1 MSSLTESKKYEVVI
15 GLEVHCQLKTK
26 SKLFTD
32 CASGFGAAPN
42 VQTDPYTWALPG
54 TLPVPNRAAVQ
65 MGMKLALAV
74 GAQIQERSIWA
85 RKHYFY
91 PDSPQGYQITQNDR
105 PYCFGGGVD
114 LYDEQGEVRQQIA
127 LHHIHLEADAGK
139 STHVAGEPVSLLDF
153 NRAGAPL
160 VEIVS
165 EPDLRSASDAADY
178 LRELRTLVRFLGISD
193 ANMEEG
199 TLRCD
204 ANVSLRPVG
213 QVEFGT
219 RCEIKN
225 LNSFK
230 FVESAIL
237 AEMRRQEDLLLQ
249 GKPVIQSTMAYDAD
263 KDRTWV
269 MRSKEDAADY
279 LYFPEPDLPP
289 LDIGQDWIETV
300 RAQLPELPSA
310 RRVRYAEL
318 GLSAYDSKVLCVEPA
333 LSDYFDQM
341 LETTN
346 AAKKACNWLTVEL
359 LGQLNRQDLS
369 IQDCPMPPQHLA
381 QIVELLEQDEISGPS
396 AKKVFE
402 ASFKEGLEPKL
413 IVERDGHRQVS
424 DTGAIEG
431 MLRKVLQDNPKQV
444 DAYKAG
450 QSKLKGFF
458 VGQVMKASGGQA
470 NPKMVNQLL
479 DRILSSDS

>member
-1 MSSLTESKKYEVVI
+1 MSASAYEVVI
-15 GLEVHCQLKTK
+15 GLEVHCQLKTE

-32 CASGFGAAPN
+32 CACGFGAEPN
-42 VQTDPYTWALPG
+42 VQSDPYTWALPG
-54 TLPVPNRAAVQ
+54 TLPVPNRAAVEL
-65 MGMKLALAV
+65 GMRLALAV
-74 GAQIQERSIWA
+74 GAEIQARSIWA

-91 PDSPQGYQITQNDR
+91 PDSPQGYQITQNSH
-105 PYCFGGGVD
+105 PYCLGGGVELLD
-114 LYDEQGEVRQQIA
+114 DEGKVKQKVR

-139 STHVAGEPVSLLDF
+139 STHVSGEAVSLLDF

-204 ANVSLRPVG
+204 ANVSLRPKG
-213 QVEFGT
+213 SETLGT

-237 AEMRRQEDLLLQ
+237 AEMRRQEDLLSR
-249 GKPVIQSTMAYDAD
+249 GEKVVQSTMAYDAD

-289 LDIGQDWIETV
+289 LDISEAWIEQV
-300 RAQLPELPSA
+300 KAAMPELLAERRA
-310 RRVRYAEL
+310 RYETL
-318 GLSAYDSKVLCVEPA
+318 GLSAYDRSVLCTEPA
-333 LSDYFDQM
+333 LADYFDQM
-341 LETTN
+341 LESEIP
-346 AAKKACNWLTVEL
+346 AKKACNWLSVEL
-359 LGQLNRQDLS
+359 VGQLNRQGLD
-369 IQDCPMPPQHLA
+369 IQDCPMPPAHLA
-381 QIVELLEQDEISGPS
+381 QIVQLLQEDAISGPS

-402 ASFKEGLEPKL
+402 ASFQEGLEPKI

-424 DTGAIEG
+424 DTGAIEE
-431 MLRKVLQDNPKQV
+431 MLRKVLEDNPKQV
-444 DAYKAG
+444 AAYKNG
-450 QSKLKGFF
+450 QEKLRGFF
-458 VGQVMKASGGQA
+458 VGQVMKASQGQA
-470 NPKMVNQLL
+470 NPKLVNQLL
-479 DRILSSDS
+479 DSLLSSAV